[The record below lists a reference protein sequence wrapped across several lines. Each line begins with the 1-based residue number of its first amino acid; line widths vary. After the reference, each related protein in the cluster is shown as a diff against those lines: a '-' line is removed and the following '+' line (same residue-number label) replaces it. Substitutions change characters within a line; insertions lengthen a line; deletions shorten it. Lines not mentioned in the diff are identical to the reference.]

1 MTTLEAITRPDEAA
15 PIELPRLP
23 VANTFITYNSL
34 LLALRN
40 AGEAASKVP
49 ESSSLQATADALKD
63 VVRYCE
69 GAIKHAQRLLEAN
82 R

>member
-1 MTTLEAITRPDEAA
+1 MTAVEAIARLTEAES
-15 PIELPRLP
+15 PELPRLT
-23 VANTFITYNSL
+23 VSNTFTAYNSM

-40 AGEAASKVP
+40 AGDAASKVP
-49 ESSSLQATADALKD
+49 ESNSLQSTTDALKD